1 MWRTTLVGSFVGK
14 KLAFPVV
21 NSIAHKLW
29 GKFGL
34 QEVLSS
40 DAGFYFFKF
49 DSLRQALL
57 VLEGAPWHMANR
69 PLILK
74 RWEPNMT
81 LAKENLRC
89 IPVWVKLYN
98 IPFEYWT
105 TKGLSHVASAVGRPL
120 RADVITLTCK
130 RLSYA
135 RVCVEINALDELV
148 EEFDFRCANGDWITI
163 RAEFEWVPIK
173 CSKCGVFG
181 HNCSSQ
187 TMPSESKGKL
197 AKIWVAKDKAGQS
210 GVANE
215 KPPIEDEWTHVSHKS
230 GVANEKPPI
239 EDEWTHVSHK
249 RKSIASVDNGVAV
262 PISKEVQGEVDLVVA
277 NVAHEVSFVPIE
289 TSQIGEEGEVSPDPL
304 ATLDEDDSDTSV
316 PQSNTLAMKARDS
329 LQKKKNGSRG
339 KHKKGKKHH
348 SPRGV
353 ETKVKEKNQ
362 NKVGNAIF
370 NSWSVLSNYNCS
382 PIGRIW
388 VCWNPIDVDV
398 LLVGCSA
405 QAIHV
410 RVNACNG
417 KWSCVV
423 SVVYGDNIPVKRVD
437 LWDDFIARYGGFAH
451 LPWVVMGDFNS
462 VVSPSEVAG
471 GSSSWPA
478 WQDDLGNCMTTVGLA
493 DLKFDGCLYTWS
505 NKQVS
510 DPTLKKLDRVLVN
523 SKWEEEFSGSSAT
536 FLTAGVSDHLPMVV
550 KVAELP
556 RRKIPFRFFDYWMDH
571 SDFFPLVAQV
581 WGESVV
587 GTPMFCLC
595 SKLKKLKLA
604 LKDFNKEHF
613 SELPTRVT
621 QARIDIEHVQ
631 CLIQQSP
638 LDSSLHREE
647 ARLQKK
653 LYELSRA
660 EEGFLRQKARVKWL
674 NLGDQNTAFFFKAM
688 KSHYGKS
695 KVVSICKDDG
705 TRVEELHA
713 VSEVIVAFYQNLLG
727 Q

>member
-1 MWRTTLVGSFVGK
+1 MKKAGSGMCPFTHNSSSSIYRTPLMLWRTTLVGSFVGK

-49 DSLRQALL
+49 DSLRQAVL

-197 AKIWVAKDKAGQS
+197 AKVWVAKDKAGQS

-215 KPPIEDEWTHVSHKS
+215 KPPIEDEWTHVSHK
-230 GVANEKPPI
+230 
-239 EDEWTHVSHK
+239 
-249 RKSIASVDNGVAV
+249 RKSIVSVDNGVAV

-277 NVAHEVSFVPIE
+277 NVAHVDVDKSSSPSAPNLHQEVSFVPIE
-289 TSQIGEEGEVSPDPL
+289 TSQIGEVGEVSPEPL

-329 LQKKKNGSRG
+329 LQKKKNGLGG

-348 SPRGV
+348 SPRG
-353 ETKVKEKNQ
+353 
-362 NKVGNAIF
+362 
-370 NSWSVLSNYNCS
+370 
-382 PIGRIW
+382 
-388 VCWNPIDVDV
+388 
-398 LLVGCSA
+398 GCSA

-437 LWDDFIARYGGFAH
+437 LWDDFIARCGGFAH

-462 VVSPSEVAG
+462 VVSPLEVAG

-493 DLKFDGCLYTWS
+493 DLKLDGCLYIWS

-523 SKWEEEFSGSSAT
+523 SK
-536 FLTAGVSDHLPMVV
+536 
-550 KVAELP
+550 
-556 RRKIPFRFFDYWMDH
+556 
-571 SDFFPLVAQV
+571 
-581 WGESVV
+581 
-587 GTPMFCLC
+587 
-595 SKLKKLKLA
+595 
-604 LKDFNKEHF
+604 
-613 SELPTRVT
+613 
-621 QARIDIEHVQ
+621 
-631 CLIQQSP
+631 
-638 LDSSLHREE
+638 
-647 ARLQKK
+647 
-653 LYELSRA
+653 
-660 EEGFLRQKARVKWL
+660 
-674 NLGDQNTAFFFKAM
+674 
-688 KSHYGKS
+688 
-695 KVVSICKDDG
+695 
-705 TRVEELHA
+705 
-713 VSEVIVAFYQNLLG
+713 
-727 Q
+727 